1 MLDCKWYV
9 VQAYSGSEKNVLNTI
24 KQRAEKADLLKNIE
38 EILVPT
44 KKLTQIKKG
53 KKVEVEKNFYPGY
66 VLVNMRLSDELW
78 HLIRQIPKVSG
89 FISQNGK
96 PLPISKSEVDSIIG
110 QLEDDNFTA
119 DTEIEFEIGETI
131 KVIDGGAFDSF
142 TGVIDSVDTS
152 KKQLSVSV
160 TIFGRSTPL
169 ILEYNQ
175 VEKI

>member
-1 MLDCKWYV
+1 MSNYKWYV
-9 VQAYSGSEKNVLNTI
+9 VQAYSGSEKSVLNTI

-44 KKLTQIKKG
+44 KKLIQVKKG

-66 VLVNMRLSDELW
+66 VLINMSLSDELW
-78 HLIRQIPKVSG
+78 HLIKQIPKVSG

-96 PLPISKSEVDSIIG
+96 PLPISKVEVDSIIG
-110 QLEDDNFTA
+110 QLEDDNFNA
-119 DTEIEFEIGETI
+119 DGDIEFEIGETI

-142 TGVIDSVDTS
+142 TGVIDSVDTD

>member
-1 MLDCKWYV
+1 MSNYKWYV

-24 KQRAEKADLLKNIE
+24 KQRSEKAGLLENIE

-44 KKLTQIKKG
+44 KKIIQVKKG
-53 KKVEVEKNFYPGY
+53 KKTEVEKNFYPGY
-66 VLVNMRLSDELW
+66 VLVHMSLSDELW

-96 PLPISKSEVDSIIG
+96 PLPISKAEVDSIIG
-110 QLEDDNFTA
+110 QLEDENFT
-119 DTEIEFEIGETI
+119 TEGEIDFEIGETI
-131 KVIDGGAFDSF
+131 KVIDGGAFDGF
-142 TGVIDSVDTS
+142 TGIIDSVDTV